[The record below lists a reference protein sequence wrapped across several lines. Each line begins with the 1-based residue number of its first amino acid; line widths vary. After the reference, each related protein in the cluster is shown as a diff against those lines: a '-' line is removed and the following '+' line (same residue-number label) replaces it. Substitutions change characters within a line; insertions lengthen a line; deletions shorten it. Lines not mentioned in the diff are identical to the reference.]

1 MPKGRSPGE
10 ASEWGPSGIM
20 VGCKQG
26 GVWVNAHVTWVGNR
40 GKRMATAVLEF
51 SNVIW
56 RYIFREEKPTVSCDP
71 SIGKKVFR
79 FTRDN

>member
-1 MPKGRSPGE
+1 M
-10 ASEWGPSGIM
+10 
-20 VGCKQG
+20 
-26 GVWVNAHVTWVGNR
+26 NAHVTWVGNR